1 MGFLKSSTP
10 WEGGMLNQYKAA
22 ISGSLCYTIVG
33 AATAWPSPTLT
44 KMGDNETPVN
54 LDVHEISW
62 MVSLMFL
69 GHITSPLPTG
79 YLMDLFGRK
88 KTCLC
93 LTILPFVSWMLIFFA
108 SSPIDLYIA
117 RFAAGLWIGVTSTI
131 MPVYVG
137 EIAGTELRS
146 SLTTINNGLFNF
158 GVLFAYVVGPYVSYY
173 TLALA
178 CELLTVVYFCTF
190 ILMPESP
197 HYYLRHEQREKA
209 LESLNWLRKGES
221 KEAVENEI
229 SRIEQAIEDQKLQT
243 GTLKDIFFDVGNR
256 KAFVISVTYAVMK
269 RLSGSGVMQAYTSIT
284 LPDITLGVLDPDT
297 CVIII
302 GTISLISSI
311 ASTALS
317 AKYRRRI
324 LMTISGCGCA
334 ITTAVIMVWFYLHC
348 ETSVDVSGFSDCI
361 FWSLTL
367 YYTVFN
373 LGLGPVGT
381 SIKGEVFSANVKALS
396 SSLTTFIVAIS
407 AFIVNKYY
415 LIIAE
420 TVGMYMNYLLFSV
433 ACVYS
438 VVFTW
443 AYVPEIHNK
452 SLEEIREILSGN
464 IKHKGCCSSA

>member
-1 MGFLKSSTP
+1 MGFLKGTI
-10 WEGGMLNQYKAA
+10 WERGELNQYKAA

-44 KMGDNETPVN
+44 KMGDNATPVI
-54 LDVHEISW
+54 LDVPQISW

-79 YLMDLFGRK
+79 YLMDIFGRK
-88 KTCLC
+88 RTCLC
-93 LTILPFVSWMLIFFA
+93 LTILPFISWLLIFFA
-108 SSPIDLYIA
+108 SSPVHLYIA

-146 SLTTINNGLFNF
+146 SLTTINNSLFNF

-173 TLALA
+173 SLAIA

-190 ILMPESP
+190 IWMPESP
-197 HYYLRHEQREKA
+197 HFFLRHEQREEA
-209 LESLNWLRKGES
+209 LSSLNWLRQGES

-229 SRIEQAIEDQKLQT
+229 SRIEQAIEDQKLQK

-256 KAFVISVTYAVMK
+256 KAFIISVTYAVMK

-284 LPDITLGVLDPDT
+284 LPDVTLGVLDPDT

-302 GTISLISSI
+302 GTISFISSM

-317 AKYRRRI
+317 IKYRRRI
-324 LMTISGCGCA
+324 LMTISGGGCA
-334 ITTAVIMVWFYLHC
+334 ITTAVIMVWFLLHC
-348 ETSVDVSGFSDCI
+348 YTDVDVSDYSDVI
-361 FWSLTL
+361 FWSLAL

-396 SSLTTFIVAIS
+396 SSLTTFFVAIS

-420 TVGMYMNYLLFSV
+420 TIGMYVNFLLFSV
-433 ACVYS
+433 ACVFTII
-438 VVFTW
+438 FTW
-443 AYVPEIHNK
+443 VYVPEMHNK
-452 SLEEIREILSGN
+452 SLEEIRQILSGN
-464 IKHKGCCSSA
+464 SKKNNYFSSA